1 MSPTAT
7 VTVDGVP
14 GIKIAYDR
22 KGAGPPLLLLH
33 GIGHHRQAWDPVL
46 DRLAQSRDVI
56 AIDFPGFGES
66 PDVPAGV
73 PDEVDAYVRTIHAF
87 CVALDLG
94 TPHVAG
100 NSMGGL
106 VGLRLGQIGA
116 ARSVTA
122 LSPAGIWTPR
132 ERAWAL
138 SVMVTLHR
146 AALRTPPTVVRRLA
160 RTPSGRRVITGM
172 VYHRPER
179 RSPEAVVAET
189 AAMRGALAFDRVLAL
204 GKHGVVFE
212 GDVPEVPVTIAWGT
226 HDRILPPRQAGR
238 AHRQIP
244 GARIVSLPGCGHV
257 PMNDAPDLVAQ
268 VILDGS
274 ATR

>member
-1 MSPTAT
+1 MSATVT
-7 VTVDGVP
+7 VTVDGVS
-14 GIKIAYDR
+14 GVEIAYVR

-33 GIGHHRQAWDPVL
+33 GIGHHRQAWDPVI
-46 DRLAQSRDVI
+46 DRLAESRDVV

-66 PDVPAGV
+66 PDVPEGV
-73 PDEVDAYVRTIHAF
+73 PDEVDAYIRTVHAF
-87 CVALDLG
+87 CVAMHLG

-138 SVMVTLHR
+138 NVLSTMHR
-146 AALRTPPTVVRRLA
+146 AAVRTPPAVVRRLA
-160 RTPSGRRVITGM
+160 RTPSGRRVMTGM
-172 VYHRPER
+172 IYHRPGR
-179 RSPEAVVAET
+179 RSPEAVIAET
-189 AAMRGALAFDRVLAL
+189 AAMRDAPAFDRVLAL
-204 GKHGVVFE
+204 GKHGVLFE

-226 HDRILPPRQAGR
+226 HDRILPPSQAGQ

-257 PMNDAPDLVAQ
+257 PMNDAPDLVARI
-268 VILDGS
+268 ILEGS
-274 ATR
+274 A